1 MIDLTKLF
9 DKEVQRMA
17 ERLGAMDPGS
27 AAYGQMLSNM
37 NELIWLADRHAL
49 AAQEKP
55 AVIDITPAHVKK
67 SVEEDL
73 GLDTP
78 EEAAPQTVPFPEPFP
93 EPFAEAEP
101 VAEPAPKTERSYTK
115 EEVRAALAESRKR
128 GVKVTLCS
136 VSWAT
141 ITSPPFPPVS
151 TARSWRSWV
160 KPDAGSTCTAQ
171 PVRGKALAELPA
183 LGTAEREAP

>member
-9 DKEVQRMA
+9 DNEVQRMA
-17 ERLGAMDPGS
+17 EKLCAMDPGS

-55 AVIDITPAHVKK
+55 GPVIDITPAHVKK

-78 EEAAPQTVPFPEPFP
+78 AETAPQTEPFPEPFP
-93 EPFAEAEP
+93 EPFTESEP
-101 VAEPAPKTERSYTK
+101 VAEPEPETGRSYTK

-128 GVKVTLCS
+128 GVKVTALLGELGYDNFS
-136 VSWAT
+136 AV
-141 ITSPPFPPVS
+141 P
-151 TARSWRSWV
+151 
-160 KPDAGSTCTAQ
+160 AGEYGA
-171 PVRGKALAELPA
+171 VMAK
-183 LGTAEREAP
+183 LGEA

>member
-9 DKEVQRMA
+9 DNEIQRMA
-17 ERLGAMDPGS
+17 EKLCAMDPGS

-37 NELIWLADRHAL
+37 SDLIWLADRRTL

-78 EEAAPQTVPFPEPFP
+78 EEAAPQTAPFPEPFP
-93 EPFAEAEP
+93 EPFTESESESEP

-128 GVKVTLCS
+128 GVKVTALLGELGYDNFS
-136 VSWAT
+136 AV
-141 ITSPPFPPVS
+141 P
-151 TARSWRSWV
+151 
-160 KPDAGSTCTAQ
+160 AGEYGA
-171 PVRGKALAELPA
+171 VMAK
-183 LGTAEREAP
+183 LGEA

>member
-9 DKEVQRMA
+9 DDEIQRMA
-17 ERLGAMDPGS
+17 EKLCAMDPGS

-37 NELIWLADRHAL
+37 SDLIWLADRRTL

-67 SVEEDL
+67 AVEEDL

-78 EEAAPQTVPFPEPFP
+78 EETAPQT
-93 EPFAEAEP
+93 EP
-101 VAEPAPKTERSYTK
+101 VSEPVVEPAPETGRSYTK

-128 GVKVTLCS
+128 GVKVTALLGELGYDNFS
-136 VSWAT
+136 AV
-141 ITSPPFPPVS
+141 P
-151 TARSWRSWV
+151 
-160 KPDAGSTCTAQ
+160 AGEYGA
-171 PVRGKALAELPA
+171 VMAK
-183 LGTAEREAP
+183 LGEA

>member
-9 DKEVQRMA
+9 DDEVQRMA
-17 ERLGAMDPGS
+17 EKLCAMDPGS

-37 NELIWLADRHAL
+37 SDLIWLADRRTL

-67 SVEEDL
+67 AVEEDL

-78 EEAAPQTVPFPEPFP
+78 EETAPQAEPV
-93 EPFAEAEP
+93 AEP
-101 VAEPAPKTERSYTK
+101 VAEPAPETGRSYTK

-128 GVKVTLCS
+128 GVKVTALLGELGYDNFS
-136 VSWAT
+136 AV
-141 ITSPPFPPVS
+141 P
-151 TARSWRSWV
+151 
-160 KPDAGSTCTAQ
+160 AGEYGA
-171 PVRGKALAELPA
+171 VMAK
-183 LGTAEREAP
+183 LGEA

>member
-9 DKEVQRMA
+9 DDEIQRMA
-17 ERLGAMDPGS
+17 EKLCAMDPGS

-37 NELIWLADRHAL
+37 SDLIWLADRRTL

-67 SVEEDL
+67 AVEEDL

-78 EEAAPQTVPFPEPFP
+78 EEPVS
-93 EPFAEAEP
+93 EP
-101 VAEPAPKTERSYTK
+101 VSEPVTEPVTEPAPETERSYTK

-128 GVKVTLCS
+128 GVKVTALLGELGYDNFS
-136 VSWAT
+136 AV
-141 ITSPPFPPVS
+141 P
-151 TARSWRSWV
+151 
-160 KPDAGSTCTAQ
+160 AGEYGA
-171 PVRGKALAELPA
+171 VMAK
-183 LGTAEREAP
+183 LGEA

>member
-9 DKEVQRMA
+9 DTEIQRMA
-17 ERLGAMDPGS
+17 EKLCAMDPGS

-37 NELIWLADRHAL
+37 SDLIWLADRRTL

-78 EEAAPQTVPFPEPFP
+78 EE
-93 EPFAEAEP
+93 P
-101 VAEPAPKTERSYTK
+101 VSESVTEHVSEPAPETESAPETGRSYTK

-128 GVKVTLCS
+128 GVKVTALLGELGYDNFS
-136 VSWAT
+136 AV
-141 ITSPPFPPVS
+141 P
-151 TARSWRSWV
+151 
-160 KPDAGSTCTAQ
+160 AGEYGA
-171 PVRGKALAELPA
+171 VMAK
-183 LGTAEREAP
+183 LGEA

>member
-9 DKEVQRMA
+9 DNEIQRMA
-17 ERLGAMDPGS
+17 EKLCAMDPGS

-37 NELIWLADRHAL
+37 SDLIWLADRRTL

-78 EEAAPQTVPFPEPFP
+78 AETAPQTEPFPEPFP
-93 EPFAEAEP
+93 EPFAE
-101 VAEPAPKTERSYTK
+101 PAPEPKTERSYTK

-128 GVKVTLCS
+128 GVKVTALLGELGYDNFS
-136 VSWAT
+136 AV
-141 ITSPPFPPVS
+141 P
-151 TARSWRSWV
+151 
-160 KPDAGSTCTAQ
+160 AGEYGA
-171 PVRGKALAELPA
+171 VMAK
-183 LGTAEREAP
+183 LGEA

>member
-9 DKEVQRMA
+9 DDEIQRMA
-17 ERLGAMDPGS
+17 EKLCAMDPGS

-37 NELIWLADRHAL
+37 SDLIWLADRRTL

-67 SVEEDL
+67 AVEEDL

-78 EEAAPQTVPFPEPFP
+78 EETASQAEPV
-93 EPFAEAEP
+93 AEP
-101 VAEPAPKTERSYTK
+101 VAEPAPETGRSYTK

-128 GVKVTLCS
+128 GVKVTALLGELGYDNFS
-136 VSWAT
+136 AV
-141 ITSPPFPPVS
+141 P
-151 TARSWRSWV
+151 
-160 KPDAGSTCTAQ
+160 AGEYGA
-171 PVRGKALAELPA
+171 VMAK
-183 LGTAEREAP
+183 LGEA

>member
-9 DKEVQRMA
+9 DTEIQRMA
-17 ERLGAMDPGS
+17 EKLCAMDPGS

-37 NELIWLADRHAL
+37 SDLTWLADRRTL

-67 SVEEDL
+67 AVEEDL

-78 EEAAPQTVPFPEPFP
+78 EETAPQ
-93 EPFAEAEP
+93 AEP
-101 VAEPAPKTERSYTK
+101 VSEPVSEPAPETGRSYTK

-128 GVKVTLCS
+128 GVKVTALLGELGYDNFS
-136 VSWAT
+136 AV
-141 ITSPPFPPVS
+141 P
-151 TARSWRSWV
+151 
-160 KPDAGSTCTAQ
+160 AGEYGA
-171 PVRGKALAELPA
+171 VMAK
-183 LGTAEREAP
+183 LGEA